1 MNQPNQSPRRAPRII
16 EAAPAGVSRGWR
28 WAAALPAIIALTTSV
43 ACAALLVTRSPAH
56 ELPWYEQL
64 AKDALANHDYDLAS
78 VCYQRLLL
86 DEPNNPEHELGLAM
100 SLAATGQGREARQLL
115 ARLAPSDSA
124 GYLPARRFLA
134 EQLLAAPSPT
144 PKMLEA
150 ALAQLKW
157 LVDAQPDDF
166 EVHALL
172 AKVYAD
178 QGQWEKC
185 KIELAKTGPRRPVL
199 EDRLLPHSPPGTG
212 GSH

>member
-1 MNQPNQSPRRAPRII
+1 MNQPNKSPRRAARII
-16 EAAPAGVSRGWR
+16 EAAPPGISRGWR
-28 WAAALPAIIALTTSV
+28 RAAALPAIFALTTSI
-43 ACAALLVTRSPAH
+43 ACAAMLVTRSPAR

-64 AKDALANHDYDLAS
+64 AQNALADHDFELAS

-100 SLAATGQGREARQLL
+100 SLAAIGQAREARQLL
-115 ARLAPSDSA
+115 ARLAPPDSA

-144 PKMLEA
+144 PKMVEA
-150 ALAQLKW
+150 AEAHLKW
-157 LVDAQPDDF
+157 LVEAQPEDF

-172 AKVYAD
+172 ARAYAD

-185 KIELAKTGPRRPVL
+185 KMELTKTGPLRPAL
-199 EDRLLPHSPPGTG
+199 EDRLLPHSTPANAPPR
-212 GSH
+212 